1 MVPLDSPCSHES
13 SDIKFVP
20 KKCFYGAK
28 IHFTKC
34 GLFFWSTMYQTLGQ
48 AFQFFHIWIL
58 LIFLRSYMVVG
69 NQHLSTK
76 ISLSQYVLQISFLIF
91 GHLFRCQVPVLSIP
105 CSYLLFLV
113 IFTILFDRIWWRTE
127 LVAYILL
134 LPNQHHVMWSFKF
147 PTVQSANTS
156 LLSHLPPPQM
166 HLFTWFFLLWPLAT
180 LYYHLGLSNS
190 LLHHWGHHKSS
201 NTAVSLTTLPYYHC

>member
-1 MVPLDSPCSHES
+1 MSWT
-13 SDIKFVP
+13 IK
-20 KKCFYGAK
+20 
-28 IHFTKC
+28 
-34 GLFFWSTMYQTLGQ
+34 TLKWHCKANTG
-48 AFQFFHIWIL
+48 HICTL
-58 LIFLRSYMVVG
+58 KHAPGRYKL
-69 NQHLSTK
+69 
-76 ISLSQYVLQISFLIF
+76 SLSGEKKYTQIEQELSVEIMIHSPISFWVNHQNFEMKLQSF
-91 GHLFRCQVPVLSIP
+91 L

-180 LYYHLGLSNS
+180 LYYHLELSNS